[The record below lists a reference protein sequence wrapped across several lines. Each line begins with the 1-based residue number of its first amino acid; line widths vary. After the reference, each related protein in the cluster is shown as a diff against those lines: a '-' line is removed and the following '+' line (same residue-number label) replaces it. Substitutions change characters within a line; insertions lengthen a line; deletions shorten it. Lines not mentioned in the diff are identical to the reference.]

1 MLTDNSS
8 KIEGMERFRGMAGS
22 SSSGQTGGLAGLP
35 VVSDS
40 EAPEKSVRRRLLQ
53 NTSVLF
59 FGRRETAKSRVGW
72 APFCVGKGY
81 APPIW
86 SPGGDKRI
94 RGPLEAISPKKTW
107 MKGYTTYENYR
118 I

>member
-22 SSSGQTGGLAGLP
+22 SSSGQTGGLAGLS
-35 VVSDS
+35 VVPDS
-40 EAPEKSVRRRLLQ
+40 EAHEKSVRRRFTAEY
-53 NTSVLF
+53 NVLF
-59 FGRRETAKSRVGW
+59 FGRRETKRSRVGW

-86 SPGGDKRI
+86 SPDDDEWIIG
-94 RGPLEAISPKKTW
+94 
-107 MKGYTTYENYR
+107 N
-118 I
+118 